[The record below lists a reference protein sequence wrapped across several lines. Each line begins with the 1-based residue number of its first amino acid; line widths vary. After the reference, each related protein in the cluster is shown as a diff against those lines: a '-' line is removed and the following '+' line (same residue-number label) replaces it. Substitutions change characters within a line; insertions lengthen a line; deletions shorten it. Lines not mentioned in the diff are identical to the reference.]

1 MSPLDTFMFDWFGD
15 TRSEIAVP
23 IQVESRVEVVTP
35 VEEPALREELRAIL
49 DAQLGDRRSAWDMR
63 PDGSYLQRQPGNGAA
78 GGSQQA
84 LIASAEA
91 RHYEA
96 TRLRK
101 RRPQT
106 IARRPERAL

>member
-1 MSPLDTFMFDWFGD
+1 M
-15 TRSEIAVP
+15 
-23 IQVESRVEVVTP
+23 
-35 VEEPALREELRAIL
+35 
-49 DAQLGDRRSAWDMR
+49 QLGDRRNTWDMR
-63 PDGSYLQRQPGNGAA
+63 PDGSYLQRQPGNGVE